1 MGNILYK
8 QAIGKGGLWE
18 SLLFQEVNQ
27 MEKRSKLKL
36 GKTMT

>member
-18 SLLFQEVNQ
+18 SLLLQEVNQ